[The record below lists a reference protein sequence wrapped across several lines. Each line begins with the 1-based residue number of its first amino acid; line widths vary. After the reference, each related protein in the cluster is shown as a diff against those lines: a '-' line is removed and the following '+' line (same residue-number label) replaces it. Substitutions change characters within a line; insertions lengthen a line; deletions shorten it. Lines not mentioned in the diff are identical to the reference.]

1 MSRKLGTYHSK
12 RDKLTVP
19 FYMTRIVTR
28 NKELLAKPELMNAF
42 QDDFYGYND
51 DRLPEMYKS
60 AAFNGFE
67 VGWQP
72 AI

>member
-1 MSRKLGTYHSK
+1 
-12 RDKLTVP
+12 
-19 FYMTRIVTR
+19 MTRIVTR
-28 NKELLAKPELMNAF
+28 NKEFLDKPALINVF

-51 DRLPEMYKS
+51 ERLPEMYRS

-72 AI
+72 SM